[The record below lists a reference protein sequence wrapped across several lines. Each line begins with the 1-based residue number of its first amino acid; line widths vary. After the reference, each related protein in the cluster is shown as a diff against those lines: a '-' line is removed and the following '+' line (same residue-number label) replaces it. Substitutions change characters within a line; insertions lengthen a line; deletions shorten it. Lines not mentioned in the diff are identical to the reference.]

1 MGKRRG
7 ARGAFVTGEGPWVGR
22 PQEWFIPEGGLAA
35 SMARDV
41 EDASFDDLPLSE
53 RAREAVHRLGWRA
66 PTPIQRLAIPQLAMG
81 RDVIGRA
88 ETGSGKTAAF
98 GLVLADQVKAPGL
111 QALVLAPTRE
121 LVVQIARDLNA
132 LAEGA
137 PFRAV
142 PVYGGVPYDEQL
154 KALADPQ
161 TTCVV
166 ATTGRLLD
174 LLARKQ
180 VLLDRVRF
188 VVLDEADRMLDLGF
202 LPEVE
207 RVLKLIPGGRQTA
220 LFTATMPKKVA
231 LLAHQYMA
239 HPREM
244 EVGPQTPETAEHY
257 RVDVASPHKLP
268 ALVAL
273 LQKERPPRCLVFV
286 RTRDGAA
293 RLAADLVREGVLA
306 TPLHGD
312 LTQAQRERI
321 VANLRE
327 GRDALVVATDVAARG
342 LDFPAITHVV
352 NYDVPEEAEQ
362 YVHRAGRTARA
373 GREGRVF
380 TLVTENDGAHAEAA
394 QRAAKR
400 KLEPYPLRFS
410 SAQGDLVDTA
420 KTPVTPAKVERAGGN
435 ARGARRKNK
444 PTPPKAASQRVDPE
458 EEAADTSPSK
468 EFDLPPSRRERRQ

>member
-1 MGKRRG
+1 
-7 ARGAFVTGEGPWVGR
+7 
-22 PQEWFIPEGGLAA
+22 
-35 SMARDV
+35 
-41 EDASFDDLPLSE
+41 
-53 RAREAVHRLGWRA
+53 
-66 PTPIQRLAIPQLAMG
+66 
-81 RDVIGRA
+81 
-88 ETGSGKTAAF
+88 
-98 GLVLADQVKAPGL
+98 
-111 QALVLAPTRE
+111 

-137 PFRAV
+137 AFRAV
-142 PVYGGVPYDEQL
+142 PIYGGVPYDEQL

-161 TTCVV
+161 TTCIV

-180 VLLDRVRF
+180 VLLDQVRF

-220 LFTATMPKKVA
+220 LFTATMPKKIA

-244 EVGPQTPETAEHY
+244 EVGPQTPESADHY
-257 RVDVASPHKLP
+257 RIDVASPHKLA

-273 LQKERPPRCLVFV
+273 LKKEKPPRCLVFT
-286 RTRDGAA
+286 RTREGAA
-293 RLAADLVREGVLA
+293 KLAHDLVAEGVLA

-312 LTQAQRERI
+312 LNQQQRERI

-352 NYDVPEEAEQ
+352 NYDIPEEAEQ

-380 TLVTENDGAHAEAA
+380 TMVTENDGVHADAA

-400 KLEPYPLRFS
+400 KLEPYPLTFA
-410 SAQGDLVDTA
+410 SAQGDLIDTA
-420 KTPVTPAKVERAGGN
+420 TTPVTPAKIERAGGN

-444 PTPPKAASQRVDPE
+444 PTPHKAASERVVAEDADEVE
-458 EEAADTSPSK
+458 EPDER
-468 EFDLPPSRRERRQ
+468 FDLPPSRRKRSP